1 MEYFIHDLIARPI
14 QYQVETLCKMWKGV
28 QKVTGIPNLKL
39 QQRIRQENMVTM
51 VLMLEGKGLERC
63 SMQCLQ
69 GKTSGFSTRK
79 YGDGMVK
86 YCQQHT
92 RHNIYLQNIQQK
104 QLIVGGLVLLH

>member
-28 QKVTGIPNLKL
+28 Q
-39 QQRIRQENMVTM
+39 QRIRQEKMVTM

-69 GKTSGFSTRK
+69 GKTSGFNTRK
-79 YGDGMVK
+79 YRDGMVK